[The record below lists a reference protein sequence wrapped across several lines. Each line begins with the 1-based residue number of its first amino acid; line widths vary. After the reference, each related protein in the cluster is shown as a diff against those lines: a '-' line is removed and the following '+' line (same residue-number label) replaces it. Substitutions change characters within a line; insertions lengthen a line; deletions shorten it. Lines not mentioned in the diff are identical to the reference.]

1 VTALRMA
8 DPLYEDDSDGEVA
21 KKAATPS
28 SRQGGVSDAM
38 RAKLLKENS
47 ALGGDPDAPSINFGT
62 TTFAPSQQALH
73 VPASC
78 RACAVYRES
87 RTKVCLCL
95 VPWNSAGH
103 RRHYRHPPHLG
114 KRYRRHLSTREG
126 LWHQRLW
133 RKESEGD

>member
-1 VTALRMA
+1 MA

-47 ALGGDPDAPSINFGT
+47 ALGGDPDAPSINFGMT
-62 TTFAPSQQALH
+62 PFAPYQQ
-73 VPASC
+73 VPATC

-87 RTKVCLCL
+87 CT
-95 VPWNSAGH
+95 NA
-103 RRHYRHPPHLG
+103 
-114 KRYRRHLSTREG
+114 
-126 LWHQRLW
+126 
-133 RKESEGD
+133 